1 MRRMNHRM
9 ITPLLLLALPAC
21 EVEATRVVT
30 FVPPDMPEGLA
41 LEPGG
46 TLLVSMAL
54 TGEVRRIDTRDG
66 TGEKVAQIPLGQ
78 CAPNPLPPFISGIA
92 VDAQSNAYVVA
103 NTCEADLRGVW
114 KIAAETGEASLHA
127 SFAPSVAAN
136 GLTIHGDTI
145 YVADSISGDILAAPV
160 AGGALEVAFSDPLLA
175 PTGAVVQGVML
186 PGSNGI
192 QWFKDSLYVANSSS
206 GDIVRIAL
214 DGSEIVTHANVATG
228 CDDFA
233 IDGLGTLLCATDAF
247 HTLLAIF
254 PNGAS
259 EIVLD
264 ASDGLDG
271 PTSAIFGPRFGSED
285 DVAPY
290 FTVYVASAAFPL
302 FEGTG
307 NGPSLITFE
316 WPVEGAPR

>member
-1 MRRMNHRM
+1 M
-9 ITPLLLLALPAC
+9 IAPLLLLALPAC
-21 EVEATRVVT
+21 EVAATRVVT
-30 FVPPDMPEGLA
+30 FVPPDMPESLTV
-41 LEPGG
+41 EPGG

-54 TGEVRRIDTRDG
+54 TGEIRRIDPRDG
-66 TGEKVAQIPLGQ
+66 SGEKVAQIPLGL
-78 CAPNPLPPFISGIA
+78 CAPDPLPPFISGIG
-92 VDAQSNAYVVA
+92 VDSDGNAYVVA
-103 NTCEADLRGVW
+103 NTCDSALRGVW

-127 SFAPSVAAN
+127 NYPASVAAN
-136 GLTIHGDTI
+136 GLAIHADTI
-145 YVADSISGDILAAPV
+145 YVADSISGDILAGPV
-160 AGGALEVAFSDPLLA
+160 AGGALTVMFSDPLLA

-192 QWFKDSLYVANSSS
+192 QWFEDSLYVANSSS
-206 GDIVRIAL
+206 GDIVRIRF
-214 DGSEIVTHANVATG
+214 DGSEIATHANVETG

-233 IDGLGTLLCATDAF
+233 IDALGTLLCTTDAF

-254 PNGAS
+254 PDGTS
-259 EIVLD
+259 GVVLD

-271 PTSAIFGPRFGSED
+271 PTSAVFGPRFGVED

-316 WPVEGAPR
+316 WPIEGAPR